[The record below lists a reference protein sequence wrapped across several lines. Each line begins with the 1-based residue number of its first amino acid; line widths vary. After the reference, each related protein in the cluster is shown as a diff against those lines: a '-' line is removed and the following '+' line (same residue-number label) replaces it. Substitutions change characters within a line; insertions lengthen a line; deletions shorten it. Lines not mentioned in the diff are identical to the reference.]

1 MVRVLGVPDLGG
13 MHPDG
18 VEESAPVFAHIV
30 GRYKRVA
37 GFNEIGEVELFFR
50 ILRGPQRGLHSVWIE
65 PRLLR
70 VRRSKR

>member
-1 MVRVLGVPDLGG
+1 
-13 MHPDG
+13 
-18 VEESAPVFAHIV
+18 
-30 GRYKRVA
+30 
-37 GFNEIGEVELFFR
+37 VELFFR